1 MRKAVVTLFII
12 LAFWFMIPLPWGIL
26 HIGMIYPAV
35 LFFVAAWAVAKPDKI
50 KKAFS
55 GRFRR
60 VVRALL
66 VLIIIGV
73 LAVAVPIGFM
83 VGAACKA
90 PAEDATVIVLGC
102 QVRGSEPSRMLTDRC
117 NAALE
122 YLNAHPDAKC
132 VASGGKGSGE
142 DISEA
147 QAIFNYLVSH
157 GIGEDRIFI
166 EDRSTSTAEN
176 LAFSAEVIR
185 KNTGVRYARTTVASG
200 DFARQEDLCE
210 FKPSVHH
217 YPNWEKVFAMGEQ
230 FLSLPAEADALF
242 YVWGHGYELDIA
254 KDWDRF
260 EEFLQMMANK
270 KDIHYLTNKDALL
283 RKE

>member
-35 LFFVAAWAVAKPDKI
+35 LFLVAAWAAAKPDRI

-83 VGAACKA
+83 VGAACKT

-157 GIGEDRIFI
+157 GISEDRIFI

-185 KNTGVRYARTTVASG
+185 KNGLGTEVAIAS
-200 DFARQEDLCE
+200 DNFHQLRASIFAKRNGLT
-210 FKPSVHH
+210 
-217 YPNWEKVFAMGEQ
+217 AT
-230 FLSLPAEADALF
+230 SLGCPTYWPLTA
-242 YVWGHGYELDIA
+242 GYWMREVLAVYKAVI
-254 KDWDRF
+254 F
-260 EEFLQMMANK
+260 GS
-270 KDIHYLTNKDALL
+270 
-283 RKE
+283 